1 MLSVTALQ
9 QATSSFMISQP
20 SSCQAAALL
29 PYTHSF
35 RYSTSFH
42 CLVTACAVGNIFFYD
57 ISTVLM
63 SSSFFYN
70 APDAFRFYPQWSSA
84 SDLYSKAAL
93 YSDTLAA
100 TVKGQSD
107 STFLVPNNAALGNA
121 AKALISAPAS
131 ELVKVMEYHVVGGVR
146 TVPEGWTNG
155 GSVATMLTGRS
166 ITSQLSTM

>member
-1 MLSVTALQ
+1 
-9 QATSSFMISQP
+9 
-20 SSCQAAALL
+20 
-29 PYTHSF
+29 
-35 RYSTSFH
+35 
-42 CLVTACAVGNIFFYD
+42 
-57 ISTVLM
+57 M
-63 SSSFFYN
+63 SSSYFYN

-107 STFLVPNNAALGNA
+107 NTFLVPNNAALGNA
-121 AKALISAPAS
+121 AKALISAPAR
-131 ELVKVMEYHVVGGVR
+131 ELVNIMEYHVVGGVR

-166 ITSQLSTM
+166 IASQLSTT